1 MRGSSYFRKGA
12 SAPVRHALWLLLKL
26 LLLSLLLQLPLL
38 AHFAAGA
45 WWSTIASASCIG
57 DHIQGDG
64 SIPAKIFPIEM
75 GGVLMSNRV
84 PTVML
89 LGVLRRLNNARSAP
103 TLRVVCLS
111 FLATR
116 EKALMKPSRSHKRYR
131 QRRRLRTEKKP
142 SLCSTICII
151 GMSRMLVSP
160 LARSMNVVKMERPSR
175 KQGLMVSWQKPMST
189 ERTVSK
195 ELRRSRFT
203 SRSKPGL
210 RRGVAGGGV
219 CRAGT
224 QKSRSEPS

>member
-1 MRGSSYFRKGA
+1 
-12 SAPVRHALWLLLKL
+12 
-26 LLLSLLLQLPLL
+26 
-38 AHFAAGA
+38 
-45 WWSTIASASCIG
+45 
-57 DHIQGDG
+57 
-64 SIPAKIFPIEM
+64 
-75 GGVLMSNRV
+75 MSNRV

-189 ERTVSK
+189 GRMVSK